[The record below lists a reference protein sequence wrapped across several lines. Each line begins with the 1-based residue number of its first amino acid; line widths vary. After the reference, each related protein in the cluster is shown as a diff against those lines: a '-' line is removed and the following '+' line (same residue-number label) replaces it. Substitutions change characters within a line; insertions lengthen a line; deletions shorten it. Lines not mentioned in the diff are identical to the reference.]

1 VPYDTMP
8 DGSPVPIVAIFDD
21 DRITLVGAVPSL
33 EAADQ
38 LTQLAIANSQF
49 PDLPVDSRLTV
60 NPNVPVGVGVRVLEL
75 NSVRFPEGSAEIL
88 PEHAVQ
94 FDRVAAIMNALP
106 NITATVV
113 GHADQRGD
121 EATNLVL
128 AQRRADAVVAYLS
141 SRGIAGSRLSARSV
155 GEADLLT
162 VDDDEASLAL
172 NRRTEFIFY
181 GLLVPAPAPTP
192 SAVPTT
198 TAG

>member
-1 VPYDTMP
+1 VAAQPYDTMP

-33 EAADQ
+33 EAANL
-38 LTQLAIANSQF
+38 LTQLALANSQF

-60 NPNVPVGVGVRVLEL
+60 NPSVPVGVGVRVLEL

-88 PEHAVQ
+88 PEHALQ
-94 FDRVAAIMNALP
+94 FDRVVAIMNALP
-106 NITATVV
+106 NISATIV

-121 EATNLVL
+121 VATNLVL
-128 AQRRADAVVAYLS
+128 AQRRADAVVAYLI
-141 SRGIAGSRLSARSV
+141 SRGIDGSRLSARSV

-172 NRRTEFIFY
+172 NRRTEFILY
-181 GLLVPAPAPTP
+181 GLLVPSPPAE
-192 SAVPTT
+192 PTT
-198 TAG
+198 TAAG